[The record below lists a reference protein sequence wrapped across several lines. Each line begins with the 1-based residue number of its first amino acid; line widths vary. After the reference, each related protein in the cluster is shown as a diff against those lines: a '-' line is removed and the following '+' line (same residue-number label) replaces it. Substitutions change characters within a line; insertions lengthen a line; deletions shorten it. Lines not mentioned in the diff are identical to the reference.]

1 VLELLEKRVRS
12 RCGNVVPI
20 HFLHPTPHAAAQ
32 ALRAT
37 LTLPEGLP
45 HATPPRAAAAP
56 GGLPGG
62 AATPGGRAGSVA
74 GSVAGS
80 GGGGKRRWETSPV
93 AAAPDLD
100 LDAGA
105 ATAAAAAADDDDD
118 RSPVARRLSAW
129 QAAWNQS
136 WERVSA
142 SKEWEGV
149 VRRHVG
155 LGRSPAALV
164 ALAACALDG
173 IAAAPR
179 PTQGGETA
187 AENSGSGSSGGGSGR
202 RAAVALAG
210 LSLPGAAAWAEAA
223 QRMAPAPP
231 LERVLAG
238 LGAAE
243 SALLLR

>member
-1 VLELLEKRVRS
+1 M
-12 RCGNVVPI
+12 
-20 HFLHPTPHAAAQ
+20 AAAS
-32 ALRAT
+32 A
-37 LTLPEGLP
+37 
-45 HATPPRAAAAP
+45 
-56 GGLPGG
+56 
-62 AATPGGRAGSVA
+62 
-74 GSVAGS
+74 
-80 GGGGKRRWETSPV
+80 
-93 AAAPDLD
+93 LD

-105 ATAAAAAADDDDD
+105 GTAAAAAADDDD

-155 LGRSPAALV
+155 LGRSSAALV

-173 IAAAPR
+173 VAAAPR
-179 PTQGGETA
+179 TTRGGEAA
-187 AENSGSGSSGGGSGR
+187 AENSGSGSGSSSGGSGGGSGR
-202 RAAVALAG
+202 RAAAWAG

-231 LERVLAG
+231 LERILAG